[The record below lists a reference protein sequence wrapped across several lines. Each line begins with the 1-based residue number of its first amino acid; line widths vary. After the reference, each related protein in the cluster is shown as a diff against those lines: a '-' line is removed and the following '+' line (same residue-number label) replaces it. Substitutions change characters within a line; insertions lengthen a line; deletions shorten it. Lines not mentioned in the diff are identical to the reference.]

1 MSNTSRAGDVV
12 GLDAFTR
19 DLNGKNLPQY
29 AFISPNID
37 NDGHDTGL
45 AYGAS
50 WLRKFLTPLLQNSYF
65 MDRTLVLL
73 TYDESETYSQPN
85 KIGAILLGGAIS
97 DDLKGSRDDTF
108 YTHYSILSTLENNWG
123 LLNLGRYDV
132 GANVFKVVADK
143 TGYHNQDIDRSRI
156 SLNKSYPGALNS
168 GEQIP
173 IPAPNP
179 YLTGAGGK
187 GVVQSLPAAWLMPV
201 GDKVNTP
208 YDGSG
213 NVFDG
218 EASPPVYRDQGPGGQ
233 IGSTGQKRSGATTF
247 AWPPFLGLLVL
258 LLAMSILITIY
269 G

>member
-85 KIGAILLGGAIS
+85 KIGAILLGGPFRTIS
-97 DDLKGSRDDTF
+97 RVAEM
-108 YTHYSILSTLENNWG
+108 ILSTRIIPSCQPSKITGVYQILAATMLVRMSSRSSRTNQAITTKTSTVQG
-123 LLNLGRYDV
+123 SV
-132 GANVFKVVADK
+132 SIKVIRV
-143 TGYHNQDIDRSRI
+143 H
-156 SLNKSYPGALNS
+156 
-168 GEQIP
+168 
-173 IPAPNP
+173 
-179 YLTGAGGK
+179 
-187 GVVQSLPAAWLMPV
+187 
-201 GDKVNTP
+201 
-208 YDGSG
+208 
-213 NVFDG
+213 
-218 EASPPVYRDQGPGGQ
+218 
-233 IGSTGQKRSGATTF
+233 
-247 AWPPFLGLLVL
+247 
-258 LLAMSILITIY
+258 
-269 G
+269 